1 MSKKIPKN
9 DSGSKKLIGGGSDRG
24 SSSTRYTREPPVPV
38 SQSFEEE
45 IGVGAHDSDYSEA
58 QKNYDHVGIEGVNEC
73 NGGSLRERKYVL
85 HPCPWT
91 LYPFDPGDQCDVDS
105 FQTIFGNDVWALCG
119 HGYVDAKHVLLQIEE
134 GLGISEQL
142 PEDEGG
148 DNEVVGVEVFDIT
161 CNGIESDS
169 DQVLNI
175 GANELETGAGQIP
188 EFESHENE
196 RNCEHVRNFESG
208 DPRAN
213 SHQLLELHSYG
224 LEDPRCGARFAI
236 RLKSSWTKRSS
247 KEKCGAVLCC
257 NSEGFKTM
265 KEANSRIKEARTG
278 CLAMIRLRLVESNR
292 WKVDEVKLEHNHLF
306 YPERVQNSE
315 SQKKMD
321 AGVRRKLE
329 PAVKVEV
336 CTVKLYRTPAVLL
349 LRHQAMET
357 QMKEQSAVRL
367 MAPHV

>member
-1 MSKKIPKN
+1 MKKVKMEWAWVGFRHCENWFGSIWLGIFA
-9 DSGSKKLIGGGSDRG
+9 DSRVGSELTGS
-24 SSSTRYTREPPVPV
+24 
-38 SQSFEEE
+38 
-45 IGVGAHDSDYSEA
+45 GA
-58 QKNYDHVGIEGVNEC
+58 I
-73 NGGSLRERKYVL
+73 
-85 HPCPWT
+85 
-91 LYPFDPGDQCDVDS
+91 DV
-105 FQTIFGNDVWALCG
+105 
-119 HGYVDAKHVLLQIEE
+119 IEE

-175 GANELETGAGQIP
+175 EANELETGAGQIP

-196 RNCEHVRNFESG
+196 RNCKHVRNFESG

-213 SHQLLELHSYG
+213 SHQLLELHSDG
-224 LEDPRCGARFAI
+224 LEDPRCGNTTILDGHTGSSLGKSYPPLVVCMEFESYEDAYNYYNCYTKELGFAI

-247 KEKCGAVLCC
+247 KEMRGAVLCC

-292 WKVDEVKLEHNHLF
+292 WKVDDVKLEHNHLF

-321 AGVRRKLE
+321 AGVKRKLE
-329 PAVKVEV
+329 PAVEVEV
-336 CTVKLYRTPAVLL
+336 CTIKLYRTPAVLL

-357 QMKEQSAVRL
+357 QMNEQSAVR
-367 MAPHV
+367 